1 MLEELLTYLN
11 NWFAVC
17 RYRGVI
23 SMDNG
28 RLVAPIAF
36 INKWVQPGDYFRIRG
51 SGRND
56 GFYQQPIGDEGLEE
70 DKIQTDEAAEEIET
84 FPALVEALLI
94 PAQLVQLAKEME
106 EWRAK
111 NGAASAG
118 PYTSESFGGYN
129 YTKAARSD
137 GSIWSVYDAF
147 ADRLAPYKRMN
158 FARDGDAGGH
168 AHHDPDYRRPFNTD
182 FR

>member
-11 NWFAVC
+11 NWFVVC
-17 RYRGVI
+17 RYRGVVT
-23 SMDNG
+23 MKGD
-28 RLVAPIAF
+28 RLTAPTAF
-36 INKWVQPGDYFRIRG
+36 VNKWAQPGDYFRIRG
-51 SGRND
+51 SGSND
-56 GFYQQPIGDEGLEE
+56 GFYQQPKTEE
-70 DKIQTDEAAEEIET
+70 EATEEAESEFET

-118 PYTSESFGGYN
+118 PYASESFGGYS
-129 YTKAARSD
+129 YTRATKSD
-137 GSIWSVYDAF
+137 GSVWSVYDAF
-147 ADRLAPYKRMN
+147 ADRLAPYQHMN

-168 AHHDPDYRRPFNTD
+168 AHRDPDYRRPFNTD